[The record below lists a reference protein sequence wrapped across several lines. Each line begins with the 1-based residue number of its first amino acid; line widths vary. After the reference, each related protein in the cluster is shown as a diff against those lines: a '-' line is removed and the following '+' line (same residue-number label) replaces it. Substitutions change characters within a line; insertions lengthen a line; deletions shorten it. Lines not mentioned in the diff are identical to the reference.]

1 MSGRPP
7 SPCAFYLLLRH
18 LPRLIEQQ
26 KEAGVDTY
34 HHKNLKS
41 DLIEAGIA
49 LVAKEG
55 LDAFSLRKVAGLC
68 GVSHAAPYSHF
79 GNKDVLLEEMQKH
92 VSECFSAE
100 LEKTI
105 AKCKDKEALLMELG
119 KSYLRFFSKRPN
131 YFAFLFGKT
140 KLALDLTE
148 RADPQ
153 KNYRPYEI
161 FKTAAEDF
169 LARKNCP
176 KEKWND
182 ITISLWAF
190 VHGITSLATMRG
202 AKYGFKWEEKLP
214 DFMQIINF

>member
-1 MSGRPP
+1 M
-7 SPCAFYLLLRH
+7 
-18 LPRLIEQQ
+18 
-26 KEAGVDTY
+26 DTY
-34 HHKNLKS
+34 HRKNLKG

-55 LDAFSLRKVAGLC
+55 LEGFSLRKVAGLC

-79 GNKDVLLEEMQKH
+79 GNKDVLLEEMQNY
-92 VSECFSAE
+92 VSESFSAE

-105 AKCKDKEALLMELG
+105 AKCKKPEALLMELG
-119 KSYLRFFSKRPN
+119 KSYLRFFSKHPN
-131 YFAFLFGKT
+131 YFAFLFGKSNI
-140 KLALDLTE
+140 ALDLTD

-161 FKTAAEDF
+161 FKAAAAKI
-169 LARKNCP
+169 LAQKKCP

-190 VHGITSLATMRG
+190 IHGITSLATMRG
-202 AKYGFKWEEKLP
+202 ARCGFKWEEKLP
-214 DFMQIINF
+214 NLLQVFNF

>member
-1 MSGRPP
+1 M
-7 SPCAFYLLLRH
+7 
-18 LPRLIEQQ
+18 
-26 KEAGVDTY
+26 DTY

-79 GNKDVLLEEMQKH
+79 GNKDILLEEMQNY
-92 VSECFSAE
+92 VSENFSAQ
-100 LEKTI
+100 LEGTI
-105 AKCKDKEALLMELG
+105 ERCKDKERLLMELG
-119 KSYLRFFSKRPN
+119 KAYLNFFTAHPN
-131 YFAFLFGKT
+131 YFAFLFGKS

-148 RADPQ
+148 GADSQ
-153 KNYRPYEI
+153 KNYKPYEI
-161 FKTAAEDF
+161 FKAAAEDF
-169 LARKNCP
+169 LARKDCP

-202 AKYGFKWEEKLP
+202 VKCGFKWEEKIF
-214 DFMQIINF
+214 DFMQAFQF